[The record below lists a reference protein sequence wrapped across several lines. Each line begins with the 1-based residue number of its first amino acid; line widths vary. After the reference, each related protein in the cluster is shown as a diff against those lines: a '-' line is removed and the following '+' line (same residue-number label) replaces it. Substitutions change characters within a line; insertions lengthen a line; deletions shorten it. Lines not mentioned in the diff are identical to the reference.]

1 MYKEIFSAIA
11 IALTFIAYIP
21 YIHSILKNKIKP
33 HVFSWVIWGSTTI
46 IVFFAQYEDGGGAG
60 SWPIGVSGVITFYVA
75 FLAYIRKSDIT
86 IVRSDWYFFLTAMAS
101 IPFWYFASDPLWAV
115 IILTTVDII
124 GFGPTARKAY
134 KFPFEEQLTFFAL
147 FIARNIM
154 AILALEHYSLT
165 TVLFPFAVAVAC
177 LLLIIMIMLR
187 RRNIA

>member
-1 MYKEIFSAIA
+1 M
-11 IALTFIAYIP
+11 
-21 YIHSILKNKIKP
+21 
-33 HVFSWVIWGSTTI
+33 FSWVIWGSTTI

-86 IVRSDWYFFLTAMAS
+86 IARSDWYFFLTAMAS